1 MTDEEM
7 DYHAK
12 GYDAGCQDVYELIL
26 NWYSEYDFSG
36 YTLDDSQRLVIERL
50 MHHLDTKIYYERKEN
65 I

>member
-12 GYDAGCQDVYELIL
+12 GYDAGCQDVYELTL
-26 NWYSEYDFSG
+26 EWYSECDFL
-36 YTLDDSQRLVIERL
+36 TDSQRLVIERL

>member
-12 GYDAGCQDVYELIL
+12 GYEAGSHDVYEAIID
-26 NWYSEYDFSG
+26 WYSECDFL
-36 YTLDDSQRLVIERL
+36 TDSQRLVIERL
-50 MHHLDTKIYYERKEN
+50 MNHLDKKIYYERKES

>member
-12 GYDAGCQDVYELIL
+12 GYEAGSQDVYEAIL
-26 NWYSEYDFSG
+26 EWYSECDFL
-36 YTLDDSQRLVIERL
+36 TDSQRLVIERL
-50 MHHLDTKIYYERKEN
+50 MHHLDKKIYYERKES

>member
-26 NWYSEYDFSG
+26 EWYAECDFL
-36 YTLDDSQRLVIERL
+36 TDSQRLVIERL

>member
-12 GYDAGCQDVYELIL
+12 GYEAGSRDVYEAIL
-26 NWYSEYDFSG
+26 DWYSQYDFSG
-36 YTLDDSQRLVIERL
+36 ESLTNSQKIAIERL
-50 MHHLDTKIYYERKEN
+50 MHYLDKKIYYERKES